1 MLQFLTCVFG
11 IVNDRVDGAGS
22 LSRIFV
28 LESRAS
34 EKQTLGQILYFPLIF
49 FVFGIIVG
57 T

>member
-1 MLQFLTCVFG
+1 LLLVF
-11 IVNDRVDGAGS
+11 VDDSVDGAGS
-22 LSRIFV
+22 LNRIFV

-49 FVFGIIVG
+49 FAFGIIVG